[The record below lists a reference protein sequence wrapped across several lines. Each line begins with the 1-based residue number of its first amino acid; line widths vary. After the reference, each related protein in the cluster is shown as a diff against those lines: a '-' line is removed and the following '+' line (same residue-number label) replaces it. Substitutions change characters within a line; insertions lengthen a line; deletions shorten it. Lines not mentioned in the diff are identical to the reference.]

1 VPSLISPKAASPKAP
16 LHKVLSAH
24 TWRVTSLVVGVLMI
38 IFASAFAYF
47 TQSRSSVYRDWVVH
61 TYETREQIHAL
72 HATLNGVRSA
82 ALLGM
87 LTQDTQQIDQFNAQV
102 SQLGRIT
109 ARLKSMTTDNPDQQE
124 RLAVLTM
131 PIEKQVAVLKE
142 LVNRPEL
149 FPPASPQLANALA
162 SESALETQDEDIIDK
177 FDARESVLL
186 QQRLGRW
193 NVLYGRS
200 LVALAALFA
209 TAIFLV
215 IYNFRLLV
223 SELNWRREREDL
235 DRQNLESY
243 RALSA
248 RILELQDNER
258 RRIARDLHDSVGQFL
273 SGMKLNLGQLR
284 RKTAASPDAPALLT
298 DTLDLADRAIGEVR
312 TISHLLHPPLLDELG
327 LESAARWY
335 LEGFAKRSGIKVVI
349 TIAGLEERLPREVEL
364 ALFRVL
370 QESLTNVHRHAH
382 ASQVLI
388 DVNCA
393 EDRVILVVNDNGRG
407 VPPDVLRGFR
417 DGLAGGIGLAGM
429 RERLAELNGVLDV
442 DSSGQGTVVRA
453 TLPSLVCTPQQ
464 VQSVAIFNS

>member
-1 VPSLISPKAASPKAP
+1 MRVVPSPVLPKLSSQN
-16 LHKVLSAH
+16 VFSAH
-24 TWRVTSLVVGVLMI
+24 TWRVTSLIVGVLMI

-47 TQSRSSVYRDWVVH
+47 TQLRAGVYRDWVVH
-61 TYETREQIHAL
+61 TYETREEIHAL

-82 ALLGM
+82 ALLAM
-87 LTQDTQQIDQFNAQV
+87 LSQQPDHLAQFNNLV
-102 SQLGRIT
+102 SQLGRINS
-109 ARLKSMTTDNPDQQE
+109 RLKSMTTDNPDQQE
-124 RLAVLTM
+124 RLAALTM

-142 LVNRPEL
+142 LANRPDR
-149 FPPASPQLANALA
+149 FPPASPELASALANET
-162 SESALETQDEDIIDK
+162 SLETQDEDIIDK
-177 FDARESVLL
+177 FEAGESVLL
-186 QQRLGRW
+186 QQRLARW

-223 SELNWRREREDL
+223 SELNWRREREEL

-284 RKTAASPDAPALLT
+284 RKTSASPDAPALLT

-312 TISHLLHPPLLDELG
+312 TLSHLLHPPLLDELG
-327 LESAARWY
+327 FESAARWY
-335 LEGFAKRSGIKVVI
+335 VEGFSKRSGIKVVI
-349 TIAGLEERLPREVEL
+349 ELSGLEERLPREVEL

-370 QESLTNVHRHAH
+370 QEALTNVHRHAQ
-382 ASQVLI
+382 ADEVLI
-388 DVNCA
+388 DVTCS
-393 EDRVILVVNDNGRG
+393 EDRVVLVVSDNGRG
-407 VPPDVLRGFR
+407 IPADILRGFR

-429 RERLAELNGVLDV
+429 RERLAELHGVLDV
-442 DSSGQGTVVRA
+442 DASGQGTTVRA
-453 TLPSLVCTPQQ
+453 TLPTILSTSEEGH
-464 VQSVAIFNS
+464 SVTI